1 MVLKTK
7 TLQMFNEK
15 LPANGLNKM
24 RRYDKLLTKYE
35 NIIEYKFFIRRTFT
49 HLLSLEYFPKRVLTF
64 VPEF

>member
-7 TLQMFNEK
+7 TLQMLNEK

-24 RRYDKLLTKYE
+24 RRNDKLLIE

-64 VPEF
+64 VSEF